1 MENEQELQAQLEAKA
16 LKMEIKR
23 FLLLG
28 GFNETTGEVLEILSD
43 LIRMCVQFEASAS
56 KNERNTFVLD
66 KLSDATLRAR
76 LAYHI
81 QKNYERVCLY
91 IRDKF
96 GYQISADYAS
106 VKNFVDQIAIVY
118 TVFVQAEKDKAE
130 ESKEEKKDSK
140 K

>member
-96 GYQISADYAS
+96 GYQISADYAG